1 MPASNVAMN
10 AIKGFGEHA
19 GAFWRGARIWGDKG
33 MSDQFAAYSTIAAG
47 TITAGAL
54 YGNDHPVLGTMAL
67 AATGGLGYSAA
78 AHGHFGARGLTAAG
92 AARHLARTGADYT
105 QAGYMTAK
113 SVMGDYV
120 KASYKKGKSW
130 GGSRM
135 RSASGLG
142 PRNNHPDVPFSHWT
156 NMTKNVYRGPNDAWA
171 MRRER

>member
-10 AIKGFGEHA
+10 AIKGLGERA
-19 GAFWRGARIWGDKG
+19 GAFLGVARTYGDKV
-33 MSDQFAAYSTIAAG
+33 MSNRIAAYSTIAAG
-47 TITAGAL
+47 TVAAGAL

-120 KASYKKGKSW
+120 KASYKKGYQW
-130 GGSRM
+130 GGSSM
-135 RSASGLG
+135 R
-142 PRNNHPDVPFSHWT
+142 PKR
-156 NMTKNVYRGPNDAWA
+156 
-171 MRRER
+171 